1 MLELKIEIDSGDKD
15 AGFVGSGGVAW
26 NRSPT
31 TSSSATAGPAPKKLT
46 KVKDRHVTQATYNL
60 NGRDLRVNTRV
71 NKIHTRDLLC
81 TTWEKTDQRR
91 GSSGSSD
98 GWGIKFMLPVFA
110 SWRRTLPNVTVC
122 RS

>member
-1 MLELKIEIDSGDKD
+1 MLDRKIEIDSEDKV
-15 AGFVGSGGVAW
+15 AGSEGSGGVAP
-26 NRSPT
+26 NKSST

>member
-1 MLELKIEIDSGDKD
+1 MSTQKNPDRSGFS
-15 AGFVGSGGVAW
+15 AFQLRHLTGVALIGALPLQVVGFLLHPP
-26 NRSPT
+26 SEE
-31 TSSSATAGPAPKKLT
+31 L
-46 KVKDRHVTQATYNL
+46 RHVTQATYNL
-60 NGRDLRVNTRV
+60 NGRDLRVNPHV
-71 NKIHTRDLLC
+71 NKSYTRDLLC

-110 SWRRTLPNVTVC
+110 LWRRTLPNVTVC